1 VSTESAW
8 KHGSVAATLVLV
20 AAVVALLER
29 RLLIASGPIA
39 VAVQLLAV
47 ALMLWA
53 RWTFRRRSFHAAA
66 DPTGGGIVTSGP
78 YRYWRHPIYAA
89 ILYFVWAGVADHAVP
104 LAAAL
109 ALLAT
114 AALAVRMLAEERL
127 VAVRYPEYRA
137 YASRT
142 RRIVPYIV

>member
-1 VSTESAW
+1 VSTGRAW
-8 KHGSVAATLVLV
+8 NYGSLAATLVLV
-20 AAVVALLER
+20 AAVVALFEQ
-29 RLLIASGPIA
+29 RLLVATEPIA

-53 RWTFRRRSFHAAA
+53 RWTFRWRSFHAAA
-66 DPTGGGIVTSGP
+66 NPTEGGIVTSGP

-89 ILYFVWAGVADHAVP
+89 ILYFVWAGVADHAMP

-114 AALAVRMLAEERL
+114 AALAVRMTAEERL
-127 VAVRYPEYRA
+127 LAARYPEYRD
-137 YASRT
+137 YAART
-142 RRIVPYIV
+142 RRIVPYII